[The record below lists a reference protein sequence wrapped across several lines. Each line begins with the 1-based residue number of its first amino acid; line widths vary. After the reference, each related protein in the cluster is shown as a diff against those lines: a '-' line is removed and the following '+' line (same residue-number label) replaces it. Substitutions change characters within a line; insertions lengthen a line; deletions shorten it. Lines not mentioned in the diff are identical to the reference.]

1 MTNNILALV
10 PARRGSK
17 GLPGKNVA
25 LVDGLPLISY
35 TINAAVGSGAFSQV
49 TVSTDDREVM
59 AIASDSGL
67 DILSRPE
74 ELASDSASA
83 DSVIDHFISERSPSP
98 DSIIVYL
105 QPTSPMRSS
114 GHINQALT
122 LFIAK
127 NPDALISVKRASPS
141 IFKTYEVCS
150 DGTIKGLFGLD
161 APYSSRQIFPELL
174 SPNGAIYIFRAHKFS
189 EHGKIPRT
197 GVIPFKMDDQS
208 SLDIDS
214 PDDLAHF
221 EKLIISDE

>member
-59 AIASDSGL
+59 AIASESGL

-122 LFIAK
+122 LFTAK

-150 DGTIKGLFGLD
+150 DGTIEGLFGLD

-174 SPNGAIYIFRAHKFS
+174 SPNGAIYIFRANKFS
-189 EHGKIPRT
+189 ELGKIPRT
-197 GVIPFKMDDQS
+197 GAIPFRMDDQS

-214 PDDLAHF
+214 PEDLVHF
-221 EKLIISDE
+221 EKLIISNE

>member
-1 MTNNILALV
+1 LTNNILALV

-59 AIASDSGL
+59 TIASKSGL
-67 DILSRPE
+67 DVLSRPE

-114 GHINQALT
+114 DHINQALT

-174 SPNGAIYIFRAHKFS
+174 SPNGAIYIFRSHQFS
-189 EHGKIPRT
+189 KHGKIPRT